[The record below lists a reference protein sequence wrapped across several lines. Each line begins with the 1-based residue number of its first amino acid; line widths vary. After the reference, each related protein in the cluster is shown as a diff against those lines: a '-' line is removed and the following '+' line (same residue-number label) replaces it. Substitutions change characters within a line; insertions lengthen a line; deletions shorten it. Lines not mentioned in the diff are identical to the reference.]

1 MDLKVMMDKAN
12 AYDSFVK
19 DIQEFEQYKDK
30 IAKITDDRLEYG
42 YDSICLRIEAMVN
55 ELAILKAQ
63 DKTSQYYHDID
74 HWRRYYG
81 NRAVR
86 IYDILDDLF
95 DRKGHSSRERT
106 REKMNNG
113 TNN

>member
-1 MDLKVMMDKAN
+1 MDLKVMMNKAH

-30 IAKITDDRLEYG
+30 VAKIADDRLEYG
-42 YDSICLRIEAMVN
+42 YDSICLRIDAMIN
-55 ELAILKAQ
+55 ELAILKSQ
-63 DKTSQYYHDID
+63 DKTSNHYQDIEY
-74 HWRRYYG
+74 WRRYYG

-86 IYDILDDLF
+86 IYDILDDLL
-95 DRKGHSSRERT
+95 DRKGHSNSERS
-106 REKMNNG
+106 REKMKNG